1 MGGIF
6 FTHAL
11 AKKFLSEWD
20 QPNGGVGELFM
31 VLCPTDWGG
40 WVPEI
45 TLRHRLLHVHTDGNT
60 SQWWNHGGVITQ
72 GLRNLVQTVTA
83 QASTQQ
89 LTGTEIAP
97 L

>member
-6 FTHAL
+6 SLMPLTRSSCLRSAQ
-11 AKKFLSEWD
+11 W
-20 QPNGGVGELFM
+20 GVGELFM
-31 VLCPTDWGG
+31 VLCPKDWGG

-72 GLRNLVQTVTA
+72 GLRNLVQTMMA

-89 LTGTEIAP
+89 LTGPEIAP